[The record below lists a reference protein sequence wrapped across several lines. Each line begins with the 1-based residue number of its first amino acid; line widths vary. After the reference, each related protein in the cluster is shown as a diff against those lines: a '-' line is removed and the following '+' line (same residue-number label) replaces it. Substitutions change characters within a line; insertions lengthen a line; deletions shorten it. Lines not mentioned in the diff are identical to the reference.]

1 MSTEVVRGS
10 GFEARRESLCE
21 DLDWNVVEIV
31 VAGGKDEKNPV
42 ESGDRPESGG
52 RVVGDT
58 RIAWPSDP
66 PPPPPP
72 PPPP

>member
-42 ESGDRPESGG
+42 ESGD
-52 RVVGDT
+52 
-58 RIAWPSDP
+58 
-66 PPPPPP
+66 
-72 PPPP
+72 